1 MHIIAGVFVAN
12 APFAQEHPSAL
23 AIYCSDGRFTEAVE
37 ELLASVGDRRIDT
50 LTIPGGAALLHLWS
64 AGHTEAQTVRQAAS
78 FLIDA
83 HRIVR
88 VVLVAHAACG
98 YYRSRFPSLGAA
110 PIAERQMMDLR
121 RAAEW
126 LKGRHRGL
134 EVTAYFAHAH
144 NERTMFAP
152 VLLNDP
158 SQAIADAPRG

>member
-1 MHIIAGVFVAN
+1 MFIADT
-12 APFAQEHPSAL
+12 PFDEAHPSAL

-37 ELLASVGDRRIDT
+37 ELLASIGDRRIDT

-98 YYRSRFPSLGAA
+98 YYRRRYQSLGEIS
-110 PIAERQMMDLR
+110 IAERQVMDLR

-134 EVTAYFAHAH
+134 EVTAYFARAH
-144 NERTMFAP
+144 DARTTFAP
-152 VLLNDP
+152 VSLSDS
-158 SQAIADAPRG
+158 SQAAVGAPRP

>member
-1 MHIIAGVFVAN
+1 MFVAN
-12 APFAQEHPSAL
+12 TPFREEHPTAL
-23 AIYCSDGRFTEAVE
+23 AVYCSDGRFTEAVE

-64 AGHTEAQTVRQAAS
+64 AGHTEAQTVRQATS
-78 FLIDA
+78 FLIEA

-98 YYRSRFPSLGAA
+98 YYRRRYPSLDEMA
-110 PIAERQMMDLR
+110 IAERQAMDLR

-134 EVTAYFAHAH
+134 EVTAYFARPHDA
-144 NERTMFAP
+144 RTTFAP
-152 VLLNDP
+152 VLLNNDP
-158 SQAIADAPRG
+158 TQVAIGATRA